1 MTAKRESSNSSGQ
14 TLSFFTM
21 RNKLKRNKKCREP
34 ASGRSTEVIT
44 LALALAVSSCSDEG
58 DSPTPAA
65 AGVSERKVQP
75 RQDQRK
81 TCSVQ
86 DVKIAPI
93 FLRTPLHSKRK
104 VSSDA
109 CLCQSEEKLQTPV
122 PPPPPPLPL
131 PPHQHRLSPVVHL
144 LEEDEDLQSTR
155 RRHVSPSSL
164 RSRLE
169 EIKTSNPAFPVQT
182 VFSTLQKKTS
192 LQGFGSTVPQI
203 PSTCLNYLDPHTKE
217 HQGYCSPHSDN
228 SLHPS
233 SPQKRRRGG
242 ESSERVSKRLRCVG
256 LDALSG
262 QGVPES
268 TVPAVRKQPSNSK
281 LSRSHRLKQRSGS
294 PTVLVNNPEL
304 NSEWINHS
312 ESDGRSPIIHDV
324 LHREASYEDVLWT
337 DKYSPQHSSEVIG
350 NCGSVNKL
358 QSWLKKWKLRADC
371 DERRKVVERRDEDN
385 STDSWD
391 CGDFQGEA
399 VAEDHREDPLCNTML
414 ITGPPGVGK
423 TASVYACAQEL
434 GFKVFEVNCS
444 SQRSGRHVL
453 SQLKEATQSY
463 LVETSGK
470 DPLKP
475 AYLNNYNT
483 STPKADTL
491 PAGKPVPPKNVTSTS
506 KKKNVGRSGLK
517 GKSNPA
523 AVTLTNYF
531 KMTAKA
537 DHLHFGGPT
546 PLEKQDG
553 KKFSSPGSDQTVTPS
568 KKKATSL
575 ILFEEVDV
583 IFDDDV
589 GFLGAIKSFMATT
602 KRPVILTTNDPLFR
616 ERFSCSLEEILF
628 RTPSVVSVCS
638 YLQLVCLSQNVP
650 LELDDVRSLLRHTC
664 GDVRRCLLQ
673 LQLWALSGGGQ
684 AAQSGGCKEPIRVQY
699 SYAAEDGDHLDSSL
713 PPWDTSCTAA
723 MLGLQPVTQKKLLNL
738 LKCRRWSETD
748 MNKLLRLLSESW
760 RGGEPLLYNN
770 LELLLPNRTSGQHLE
785 KMTCSGLQRELAPPH
800 SDPRVL
806 QLKGDVSPKASAT
819 DRKPFRN
826 MSRLSR
832 RKYTA
837 TVFETTSTLK
847 QKPQRTSLLLQGV
860 HSRIPSSSDKTEQIS
875 DACLDALTDFF
886 DLMSYLDISLP
897 AAAPL
902 YSGSCSPEAFVWTGA
917 EIKDGLLDESN
928 EEEEEGGSW
937 SHERL
942 LDIKAAAEGLGCHRC
957 WWRVS
962 QAWTEAQKQRHELG
976 GERWER
982 LVERVAFPA
991 PPKRQS
997 LRFSFQPL
1005 CGTSVSHRRYDLSR
1019 KVLSSESFSLLGNR
1033 RAVCVD
1039 YMPVLRSICRSHRAQ
1054 QQEEE
1059 PNSTCVNYLR
1069 NIHLDLSKSTIQLL
1083 AEDFS

>member
-1 MTAKRESSNSSGQ
+1 
-14 TLSFFTM
+14 M

-34 ASGRSTEVIT
+34 ATERSTEVIT
-44 LALALAVSSCSDEG
+44 LALALAVSSCSVEG

-65 AGVSERKVQP
+65 AGVSDRNVHP
-75 RQDQRK
+75 RQGQRK
-81 TCSVQ
+81 TWSVQ

-93 FLRTPLHSKRK
+93 FSRTPLHSKRK
-104 VSSDA
+104 VSSDVN
-109 CLCQSEEKLQTPV
+109 LCQSENKLQTPV
-122 PPPPPPLPL
+122 PPLPPPPLP
-131 PPHQHRLSPVVHL
+131 PRLSPVVHL
-144 LEEDEDLQSTR
+144 LEEDQDRLSTR
-155 RRHVSPSSL
+155 RRYVSPSSL

-192 LQGFGSTVPQI
+192 LQGFGS
-203 PSTCLNYLDPHTKE
+203 
-217 HQGYCSPHSDN
+217 SDN

-242 ESSERVSKRLRCVG
+242 ESSERVSKRLRCGGAAEGGVG
-256 LDALSG
+256 LDPQSG
-262 QGVPES
+262 QGIL
-268 TVPAVRKQPSNSK
+268 AVRKQPSISK
-281 LSRSHRLKQRSGS
+281 LSRSHRLQQRSGS
-294 PTVLVNNPEL
+294 LTVPVNNPEL
-304 NSEWINHS
+304 NSEGRNHS
-312 ESDGRSPIIHDV
+312 ESDGQSPIIHDV
-324 LHREASYEDVLWT
+324 LNREGSYEDVLWT

-350 NCGSVNKL
+350 NSGSVNKL

-371 DERRKVVERRDEDN
+371 DERRKVEERRDEDN

-399 VAEDHREDPLCNTML
+399 VAEDHREEPLCNTML
-414 ITGPPGVGK
+414 LTGPPGVGK

-475 AYLNNYNT
+475 AYLNNYNS
-483 STPKADTL
+483 STLKADTV
-491 PAGKPVPPKNVTSTS
+491 PAGRPVPPKNVTSTS
-506 KKKNVGRSGLK
+506 KKKHVGRSGLK

-523 AVTLTNYF
+523 VVTLTSYF
-531 KMTAKA
+531 KMKAEA
-537 DHLHFGGPT
+537 DHLHCAGPT

-553 KKFSSPGSDQTVTPS
+553 KKLSSPGGDQTVTPS

-628 RTPSVVSVCS
+628 KTPSVVSVCS
-638 YLQLVCLSQNVP
+638 YLQLVCLSENVP
-650 LELDDVRSLLRHTC
+650 LELDDVRSLLRHTS

-684 AAQSGGCKEPIRVQY
+684 AAQSGGCKEPIRLQY
-699 SYAAEDGDHLDSSL
+699 SYAAEDGDHLDSGR
-713 PPWDTSCTAA
+713 PPWDKSCTAS
-723 MLGLQPVTQKKLLNL
+723 MLGLQPVTPKKLLNL

-770 LELLLPNRTSGQHLE
+770 LELLLPNRTSG
-785 KMTCSGLQRELAPPH
+785 TAPGEDDLFWGYRGSCRP
-800 SDPRVL
+800 PTVIL
-806 QLKGDVSPKASAT
+806 VSCGSK
-819 DRKPFRN
+819 
-826 MSRLSR
+826 
-832 RKYTA
+832 
-837 TVFETTSTLK
+837 E
-847 QKPQRTSLLLQGV
+847 
-860 HSRIPSSSDKTEQIS
+860 ISSDKTEQIS
-875 DACLDALTDFF
+875 DACLDALSDFF
-886 DLMSYLDISLP
+886 DLMSYLDIWLP

-902 YSGSCSPEAFVWTGA
+902 CSGACSPEEFVWTGA

-928 EEEEEGGSW
+928 EEEEKEGGSW

-942 LDIKAAAEGLGCHRC
+942 LDIKAAAEGLGSHRC
-957 WWRVS
+957 WWRGS
-962 QAWTEAQKQRHELG
+962 QAWTEAQKQKHELG

-982 LVERVAFPA
+982 LVERLAFPA
-991 PPKRQS
+991 SSKRQN

-1019 KVLSSESFSLLGNR
+1019 KVLSSDSFSLLGNR

-1039 YMPVLRSICRSHRAQ
+1039 YMPVLRSICRCHRAQ

-1069 NIHLDLSKSTIQLL
+1069 NKHLDLSKSTLQLL

>member
-1 MTAKRESSNSSGQ
+1 
-14 TLSFFTM
+14 M
-21 RNKLKRNKKCREP
+21 RNKLKRNKTCREP
-34 ASGRSTEVIT
+34 ASERSTEVIT

-65 AGVSERKVQP
+65 AEGVSDRRVQP
-75 RQDQRK
+75 RQGQRK

-86 DVKIAPI
+86 DVQIAPI

-104 VSSDA
+104 SSCDA
-109 CLCQSEEKLQTPV
+109 NLCQSENKLQTPV
-122 PPPPPPLPL
+122 PPPPL
-131 PPHQHRLSPVVHL
+131 PPRLSPVVHL
-144 LEEDEDLQSTR
+144 LEEDKDRLSTR

-169 EIKTSNPAFPVQT
+169 EIKTSNPAFAVQT

-192 LQGFGSTVPQI
+192 LQGFGCT
-203 PSTCLNYLDPHTKE
+203 
-217 HQGYCSPHSDN
+217 DN

-242 ESSERVSKRLRCVG
+242 ESSERVSKRLRCGDAAEGGVG
-256 LDALSG
+256 VDRQSG
-262 QGVPES
+262 QGVL
-268 TVPAVRKQPSNSK
+268 AVRKQPSISK
-281 LSRSHRLKQRSGS
+281 LSRSHRLNQRSGS
-294 PTVLVNNPEL
+294 LTVPVNNPEL

-312 ESDGRSPIIHDV
+312 ESPIIHDV
-324 LHREASYEDVLWT
+324 LHREASCKDVLWT

-350 NCGSVNKL
+350 NSGSVNKL

-371 DERRKVVERRDEDN
+371 DERRKVEERRDEDN

-399 VAEDHREDPLCNTML
+399 VAEDHREDPLSNTML
-414 ITGPPGVGK
+414 LTGPPGVGK

-444 SQRSGRHVL
+444 SQRSSRHVL

-475 AYLNNYNT
+475 AYLNNYNS
-483 STPKADTL
+483 STPKADTV

-531 KMTAKA
+531 KMKAKA
-537 DHLHFGGPT
+537 DHLQFGGPT
-546 PLEKQDG
+546 PLEKQIG
-553 KKFSSPGSDQTVTPS
+553 KKFTKRGGDQTVTQS

-628 RTPSVVSVCS
+628 KTPSVVSVCS
-638 YLQLVCLSQNVP
+638 YLQLVCLSENVP
-650 LELDDVRSLLRHTC
+650 VELDDVRSLIRHTS

-684 AAQSGGCKEPIRVQY
+684 AAQSGGWKEPFHLQY
-699 SYAAEDGDHLDSSL
+699 SYAAEDGDRLDSGR
-713 PPWDTSCTAA
+713 PPWDTSCTAS
-723 MLGLQPVTQKKLLNL
+723 MLGLQPVTPKKLLNL

-770 LELLLPNRTSGQHLE
+770 LELLLPNRTSGPRLE
-785 KMTCSGLQRELAPPH
+785 KMTCSGLQRELAPPD

-806 QLKGDVSPKASAT
+806 RLKADVSPKASAT
-819 DRKPFRN
+819 DGKPFRN
-826 MSRLSR
+826 ISRLSR

-837 TVFETTSTLK
+837 TVFEETSTLK
-847 QKPQRTSLLLQGV
+847 KTPQRTSLLQGV
-860 HSRIPSSSDKTEQIS
+860 HSTIPSSSDKTEQTS

-902 YSGSCSPEAFVWTGA
+902 RSGPDEFVWTGA

-928 EEEEEGGSW
+928 EEEEKEGGSW

-942 LDIKAAAEGLGCHRC
+942 LDIKAAAEGLGSHRC
-957 WWRVS
+957 WWQVS
-962 QAWTEAQKQRHELG
+962 QAWTKAQKQRHELG

-991 PPKRQS
+991 SSKRQN

-1039 YMPVLRSICRSHRAQ
+1039 YMPVLRSICRCHRAQ
-1054 QQEEE
+1054 QQEEG

-1069 NIHLDLSKSTIQLL
+1069 NKHLDLSKSTLQLL
-1083 AEDFS
+1083 GEDFS

>member
-1 MTAKRESSNSSGQ
+1 
-14 TLSFFTM
+14 M
-21 RNKLKRNKKCREP
+21 RNKLKRNKTCREP
-34 ASGRSTEVIT
+34 GSERSTEVIT
-44 LALALAVSSCSDEG
+44 LALALAVSSCSVEG

-65 AGVSERKVQP
+65 AGVSDRNVQP
-75 RQDQRK
+75 RQGQRK
-81 TCSVQ
+81 TWSVQ
-86 DVKIAPI
+86 DVRIAPI

-104 VSSDA
+104 VSSDVN
-109 CLCQSEEKLQTPV
+109 LCQSENKLQTPV
-122 PPPPPPLPL
+122 PPLPPPPLP
-131 PPHQHRLSPVVHL
+131 PRLSPVVHL
-144 LEEDEDLQSTR
+144 LEEDQDRLSTR
-155 RRHVSPSSL
+155 RRYVSPSSL

-192 LQGFGSTVPQI
+192 LQGFGS
-203 PSTCLNYLDPHTKE
+203 
-217 HQGYCSPHSDN
+217 SDN

-242 ESSERVSKRLRCVG
+242 ESSERVSKRLRCGGAAEDGVG
-256 LDALSG
+256 LDPQSG
-262 QGVPES
+262 QGIL
-268 TVPAVRKQPSNSK
+268 AVRKQPSISK
-281 LSRSHRLKQRSGS
+281 LSRSHRLQQRSGS
-294 PTVLVNNPEL
+294 LTVPVNNPEL
-304 NSEWINHS
+304 NSEGRNHS
-312 ESDGRSPIIHDV
+312 ESDGQSPIIHDV
-324 LHREASYEDVLWT
+324 LHREGSYEDVLWT

-350 NCGSVNKL
+350 NSGSVNKL

-371 DERRKVVERRDEDN
+371 DERRKVEERRDEDN

-399 VAEDHREDPLCNTML
+399 VAEDHREEPLCNTML
-414 ITGPPGVGK
+414 LTGPPGVGK

-475 AYLNNYNT
+475 AYLNNYNS
-483 STPKADTL
+483 STLKADTV
-491 PAGKPVPPKNVTSTS
+491 PAGRPVPPKNVTSTS
-506 KKKNVGRSGLK
+506 KKKHVGRSGLK

-523 AVTLTNYF
+523 VVTLTSYF
-531 KMTAKA
+531 KMKAEA
-537 DHLHFGGPT
+537 DHLHCAGPT

-553 KKFSSPGSDQTVTPS
+553 KKLSSPGGDQTVTPS

-628 RTPSVVSVCS
+628 KTPSVVSVCS
-638 YLQLVCLSQNVP
+638 YLQLVCLSENVP
-650 LELDDVRSLLRHTC
+650 LELDDVRSLLRHTS

-684 AAQSGGCKEPIRVQY
+684 AAQSGGYKEPIHLQY
-699 SYAAEDGDHLDSSL
+699 SYAAEDGDHLDSGR
-713 PPWDTSCTAA
+713 PPWDTSCTAS
-723 MLGLQPVTQKKLLNL
+723 MLGLQPVTQNKLLNL

-760 RGGEPLLYNN
+760 REGEPLLYNN
-770 LELLLPNRTSGQHLE
+770 LELLLPNRTSGQRLE
-785 KMTCSGLQRELAPPH
+785 KMTCSGVQRELSPPH

-806 QLKGDVSPKASAT
+806 RLKGDVSPKVLAT

-826 MSRLSR
+826 ISRLSR

-837 TVFETTSTLK
+837 TVFEETSTLN
-847 QKPQRTSLLLQGV
+847 QTPQRTSLFQRV
-860 HSRIPSSSDKTEQIS
+860 HSTIPSSSDKTEQIS
-875 DACLDALTDFF
+875 DACLDALSDFF
-886 DLMSYLDISLP
+886 DLMSYLDIWLP

-902 YSGSCSPEAFVWTGA
+902 CSGACSPEEFVWTGA

-928 EEEEEGGSW
+928 EEEEKEGGSW

-942 LDIKAAAEGLGCHRC
+942 LDIKAAAEGLGSHRC
-957 WWRVS
+957 WWRGS

-982 LVERVAFPA
+982 LVERLAFPA
-991 PPKRQS
+991 SSKRQN

-1019 KVLSSESFSLLGNR
+1019 KVLSSDSFSLLGNR

-1039 YMPVLRSICRSHRAQ
+1039 YMPVLRSICRCHRAQ

-1069 NIHLDLSKSTIQLL
+1069 NKHLDLSKSTLQHL

>member
-1 MTAKRESSNSSGQ
+1 
-14 TLSFFTM
+14 M
-21 RNKLKRNKKCREP
+21 RNKLKRNKTCRET
-34 ASGRSTEVIT
+34 ASAQSAEVIT
-44 LALALAVSSCSDEG
+44 LALALAESSCSNEG
-58 DSPTPAA
+58 DSPAPAA
-65 AGVSERKVQP
+65 AGVSERKVP
-75 RQDQRK
+75 ARQDQRE
-81 TCSVQ
+81 TCCVRGVQ
-86 DVKIAPI
+86 IAPI
-93 FLRTPLHSKRK
+93 FLRTPKRK

-109 CLCQSEEKLQTPV
+109 NLCQSVEKPQTPV
-122 PPPPPPLPL
+122 PPPPPPP
-131 PPHQHRLSPVVHL
+131 PPHQHLLSTSPVVQL
-144 LEEDEDLQSTR
+144 LEEDEYPVSPR

-169 EIKTSNPAFPVQT
+169 EIQTSNPSFPVQT
-182 VFSTLQKKTS
+182 VFSSLQKKTR
-192 LQGFGSTVPQI
+192 LQGFGST
-203 PSTCLNYLDPHTKE
+203 
-217 HQGYCSPHSDN
+217 DN

-242 ESSERVSKRLRCVG
+242 ESSGRVSKRRRCGVTAENGVG
-256 LDALSG
+256 LDHRSE
-262 QGVPES
+262 QGILES
-268 TVPAVRKQPSNSK
+268 TVLAVRKQPSSSK
-281 LSRSHRLKQRSGS
+281 LGRSHTLKQRSGS
-294 PTVLVNNPEL
+294 LTGSVNNPEL
-304 NSEWINHS
+304 NSEWINPS
-312 ESDGRSPIIHDV
+312 ESDDPSPIIHDI
-324 LHREASYEDVLWT
+324 LHREASFEDVLWT
-337 DKYSPQHSSEVIG
+337 EKYSPQCSSEVIG

-371 DERRKVVERRDEDN
+371 DERRKVEERRDEDN
-385 STDSWD
+385 SADSWD

-399 VAEDHREDPLCNTML
+399 VAEDDREDPLCNTML
-414 ITGPPGVGK
+414 VTGPPGVGK

-483 STPKADTL
+483 STPKADAF
-491 PAGKPVPPKNVTSTS
+491 PAGKPGKPPKTVTSTS
-506 KKKNVGRSGLK
+506 KKKNFGRSGRK
-517 GKSNPA
+517 GKLNPA

-531 KMTAKA
+531 KMKAKA
-537 DHLHFGGPT
+537 DHLHVACLT
-546 PLEKQDG
+546 PLEKLDE
-553 KKFSSPGSDQTVTPS
+553 KKFSSPGCDQTVTPS
-568 KKKATSL
+568 KKTATSL

-628 RTPSVVSVCS
+628 KTPSVVNVCS
-638 YLQLVCLSQNVP
+638 YLQLVCLSENVR
-650 LELDDVRSLLRHTC
+650 LEQDDVRRLLRHTC

-673 LQLWALSGGGQ
+673 LQLWALSGGGR
-684 AAQSGGCKEPIRVQY
+684 AAQSGGYKEQISVQY
-699 SYAAEDGDHLDSSL
+699 SYAAEDSDHSDSSL
-713 PPWDTSCTAA
+713 PPWDTSCTAT
-723 MLGLQPVTQKKLLNL
+723 MLGLQHVTHKQLLNL
-738 LKCRRWSETD
+738 LKCRRWSDTD
-748 MNKLLRLLSESW
+748 MNRLLRLLSESW

-785 KMTCSGLQRELAPPH
+785 KVTCSGLQSELAPPDG
-800 SDPRVL
+800 DPHVL
-806 QLKGDVSPKASAT
+806 RLKRDVSPKASVT
-819 DRKPFRN
+819 DRKPVRN
-826 MSRLSR
+826 ISRLSR

-837 TVFETTSTLK
+837 TVFEETSASK
-847 QKPQRTSLLLQGV
+847 QETQRASLLLQGV
-860 HSRIPSSSDKTEQIS
+860 HSRIPSSRDKTEQIS
-875 DACLDALTDFF
+875 VACLDALTDFF
-886 DLMSYLDISLP
+886 DLMSHLDISLP

-902 YSGSCSPEAFVWTGA
+902 YSGACSPEAFVWTGA
-917 EIKDGLLDESN
+917 EIKDGLLDETN
-928 EEEEEGGSW
+928 EEEEGDSW

-942 LDIKAAAEGLGCHRC
+942 LDIKAAAEGLGSHRC

-962 QAWTEAQKQRHELG
+962 QAWTEAHKHRCELG
-976 GERWER
+976 GEMWER
-982 LVERVAFPA
+982 LVERVALPTSS
-991 PPKRQS
+991 KRQS
-997 LRFSFQPL
+997 LRFSFQPQ

-1019 KVLSSESFSLLGNR
+1019 KVLSSKSFSLLGNR

-1039 YMPVLRSICRSHRAQ
+1039 YMPVLRSICRFHRAQ

-1059 PNSTCVNYLR
+1059 PNSMCVNYLR

>member
-1 MTAKRESSNSSGQ
+1 
-14 TLSFFTM
+14 M
-21 RNKLKRNKKCREP
+21 RNKLKRNRTCREP
-34 ASGRSTEVIT
+34 ARERRTEVIT

-58 DSPTPAA
+58 DSTTP
-65 AGVSERKVQP
+65 ERKVQP
-75 RQDQRK
+75 GQRQRK

-86 DVKIAPI
+86 DVRIAPI

-104 VSSDA
+104 ESSDA
-109 CLCQSEEKLQTPV
+109 NLCQPEKKLQTPV
-122 PPPPPPLPL
+122 LPPPLP
-131 PPHQHRLSPVVHL
+131 PRLSPVVPL
-144 LEEDEDLQSTR
+144 LEEDEDLVSTR

-192 LQGFGSTVPQI
+192 LQGFG
-203 PSTCLNYLDPHTKE
+203 
-217 HQGYCSPHSDN
+217 
-228 SLHPS
+228 
-233 SPQKRRRGG
+233 
-242 ESSERVSKRLRCVG
+242 
-256 LDALSG
+256 
-262 QGVPES
+262 
-268 TVPAVRKQPSNSK
+268 
-281 LSRSHRLKQRSGS
+281 
-294 PTVLVNNPEL
+294 
-304 NSEWINHS
+304 
-312 ESDGRSPIIHDV
+312 
-324 LHREASYEDVLWT
+324 ASYEDVLWT

-371 DERRKVVERRDEDN
+371 DERRKVEERRDEDN

-399 VAEDHREDPLCNTML
+399 VAEAHRADPLCNTML
-414 ITGPPGVGK
+414 LTGPPGVGK

-475 AYLNNYNT
+475 AYLNNYSTN
-483 STPKADTL
+483 TPKADTL
-491 PAGKPVPPKNVTSTS
+491 PGRPVPPKNVTSTS

-523 AVTLTNYF
+523 ALTLTNYF
-531 KMTAKA
+531 KMKAKA

-546 PLEKQDG
+546 PLEKHVG
-553 KKFSSPGSDQTVTPS
+553 KKFTSPGSDQTVTRS
-568 KKKATSL
+568 KKKAISL

-628 RTPSVVSVCS
+628 KTPSVVSVCS
-638 YLQLVCLSQNVP
+638 YLQLVCLSENVP
-650 LELDDVRSLLRHTC
+650 LELDDVRSLLRQTS

-684 AAQSGGCKEPIRVQY
+684 AAQSGD
-699 SYAAEDGDHLDSSL
+699 SYAAEDGDHLDSGL
-713 PPWDTSCTAA
+713 HPRDTSCTAS
-723 MLGLQPVTQKKLLNL
+723 MLGLQPVTPKKLLNL
-738 LKCRRWSETD
+738 LKASIHCRRWSETD
-748 MNKLLRLLSESW
+748 MNTLLWLLSESW

-785 KMTCSGLQRELAPPH
+785 KMTCSGLQRELTPPH

-806 QLKGDVSPKASAT
+806 RLKGDLSPKASAT

-826 MSRLSR
+826 ISRLSR

-837 TVFETTSTLK
+837 TVFEATSTLK
-847 QKPQRTSLLLQGV
+847 QTPQRTSLLQGV
-860 HSRIPSSSDKTEQIS
+860 HSSIPSSSDKTEQIS
-875 DACLDALTDFF
+875 DACLGGLTDFF

-928 EEEEEGGSW
+928 EEEEEWGGSW

-942 LDIKAAAEGLGCHRC
+942 LDIKAAAEGLGSHRC
-957 WWRVS
+957 WWQVS

-976 GERWER
+976 GEMWER

-991 PPKRQS
+991 SSKRQN

-1019 KVLSSESFSLLGNR
+1019 KVLSSESFSLLGNS

-1039 YMPVLRSICRSHRAQ
+1039 YMPVLRSICRYHRAQ

-1069 NIHLDLSKSTIQLL
+1069 NKHLDLSKSTLQLL